1 MKLLLRTSACVGKK
15 LGCAYGFGVG
25 DCVDMRLGCDA
36 SRIERRLGGP
46 PSFFNCG
53 VDDSSDN
60 YRDDDDD
67 DDDPL
72 RGQIISESDDSN

>member
-1 MKLLLRTSACVGKK
+1 VHVLARNLGVRMDSESETVWTCDSDAMRVESNVDWVDPLR
-15 LGCAYGFGVG
+15 
-25 DCVDMRLGCDA
+25 
-36 SRIERRLGGP
+36 
-46 PSFFNCG
+46 FFNCG
-53 VDDSSDN
+53 VDDSSEN